1 MATSPIGGS
10 SPSNQQGTQN
20 DALRDLNLDEFLK
33 VMITELQ
40 NQDPLNP
47 MDNAQILQQISQ
59 MREIQATDQMR
70 ETLDSVLLGQ
80 TLVSAST
87 MIDRDIT
94 ALAVSGK
101 EVAGRVESV
110 TIEDGM
116 PLLHIG
122 AEKIQL
128 SSIRSIQPQE

>member
-59 MREIQATDQMR
+59 MREIQSTDQMR

-94 ALAVSGK
+94 ALTESGK

-110 TIEDGM
+110 TIEDGK

-122 AEKIQL
+122 SEKIRL
-128 SSIRSIQPQE
+128 TNIRSIEPQS

>member
-128 SSIRSIQPQE
+128 SNIRSIQPQE

>member
-59 MREIQATDQMR
+59 MRE
-70 ETLDSVLLGQ
+70 TLDSVLLGQ

-94 ALAVSGK
+94 ALTESGK

-110 TIEDGM
+110 TIEDGK

-122 AEKIQL
+122 SEKIRL
-128 SSIRSIQPQE
+128 TNIRSIEPQS

>member
-1 MATSPIGGS
+1 MATSPIGGTS
-10 SPSNQQGTQN
+10 SSNQQGTQN
-20 DALRDLNLDEFLK
+20 DALRGLDLDEFLK

-59 MREIQATDQMR
+59 MREIQSTDQMR

-87 MIDRDIT
+87 MIDREIT
-94 ALAVSGK
+94 ALSETGT

-110 TIEDGM
+110 TIEDGK

-122 AEKIQL
+122 SEKIRL
-128 SSIRSIQPQE
+128 ANIRSIEPQE

>member
-10 SPSNQQGTQN
+10 SPSNQQGSQN

-94 ALAVSGK
+94 ALAESGK

-110 TIEDGM
+110 TIEGST

-122 AEKIQL
+122 AEKIRL
-128 SSIRSIQPQE
+128 SNIRSIQPQD

>member
-1 MATSPIGGS
+1 MATSPVGGAGS
-10 SPSNQQGTQN
+10 SNQTTN
-20 DALRDLNLDEFLK
+20 KHDTLNNLNLDQFLK

-70 ETLDSVLLGQ
+70 QTLESVLLGQ

-87 MIDRDIT
+87 MINREIT
-94 ALAVSGK
+94 GLAESGK
-101 EVAGRVESV
+101 EIAGRVESV
-110 TIEDGM
+110 TIENSKPM
-116 PLLHIG
+116 LHIG
-122 AEKIQL
+122 SERIPL
-128 SSIRSIQPQE
+128 TNIRSIQPEA